1 VIDRNVARA
10 LGIFLFFLG
19 MAGLTYS
26 LGVSESLMVSYY
38 STFGAFPMSVA
49 SPQEKISDTL
59 EKELAKAKP
68 GEKIPVVV
76 VLTGDTGAIAMAQQE
91 AVIPSL
97 QAVGFELTLRIV
109 NVENALAGTIPA
121 DKVYELAAN
130 PNVEKILYDGKFFKI
145 TKTPNVKLLK
155 ESVPMINV
163 PEVWKEGYTG
173 KGVVV
178 IIIDSGVQ
186 NNHPWLMRNGRSLV
200 IDEKVIVPGASDYT
214 HWHGTHCAGIIAS
227 QDLTYKGVAPGID
240 GFVDIVAFD
249 WQGSAKLSWVL
260 GALDYAYKKAKELK
274 AQGKAVVSTNSW
286 GAPPYDADEFNEI
299 RRAAL
304 KLTEVCPVVFAAGNS
319 GPSSGTIECPG
330 DADDGQNE
338 VITVGAVDK
347 NGNVAIFSSR
357 GPDTWGIEHNEPDV
371 SAPGVDIVS
380 SVPGG
385 SRAASGT
392 SMATPHV
399 AGVIALML
407 DKNPRLTNDECLR
420 ILMQTAVDK
429 GHSGFDSDYGAGI
442 VDAKKA
448 VDAVSQASPI
458 AITVPSDV
466 VNIIAAVLLLAGAVL
481 IINPNLIVRGG

>member
-1 VIDRNVARA
+1 LDRSTVRA
-10 LGIFLFFLG
+10 LGVLLIFLGLS
-19 MAGLTYS
+19 GLTYS
-26 LGVSESLMVSYY
+26 LGVSESLMVGYY
-38 STFGAFPMSVA
+38 SVSKSFPLSVA

-59 EKELAKAKP
+59 EKELAKAKL

-76 VLTGDTGAIAMAQQE
+76 VLTANPGAMAIAQQE
-91 AVIPSL
+91 AVLPAL
-97 QAVGFELTLRIV
+97 QAVGFEPTLSIV
-109 NVENALAGTIPA
+109 SIDNALAGTVPA

-130 PNVEKILYDGKFFKI
+130 PNVEKVLYDGKFFHI
-145 TKTPNVKLLK
+145 TETPNVKLLK
-155 ESVPMINV
+155 EGVSMIKAN
-163 PEVWKEGYTG
+163 EVWAEGYTG

-186 NNHPWLMRNGRSLV
+186 NNHPWLMRDGRSLV
-200 IDEKVIVPGASDYT
+200 VDEKVIVPGASDYT

-227 QDLTYKGVAPGID
+227 QDQTYRGVAPGID

-249 WQGSAKLSWVL
+249 YNGGAQLSWIL
-260 GALDYAYKKAKELK
+260 AALDYAYQKAVELK
-274 AQGKAVVSTNSW
+274 SKGKAVVSTNSW
-286 GAPPYDADEFNEI
+286 GAPPYDSPELNKVREAT
-299 RRAAL
+299 L
-304 KLTEVCPVVFAAGNS
+304 KLAKVCPTVFAAGNI
-319 GPSSGTIECPG
+319 GPNSGTITCPG

-347 NGNVAIFSSR
+347 SGNVAFFSSR
-357 GPDTWGIEHNEPDV
+357 GPDNWGADHAEPDV
-371 SAPGVDIVS
+371 CAPGVNIVS

-429 GHSGFDSDYGAGI
+429 GHSGFDYDYGAGI

-448 VDAVSQASPI
+448 VDSVSPMMVKV
-458 AITVPSDV
+458 TYPTDV
-466 VNIIAAVLLLAGAVL
+466 VNGILSAVCLLAGLALAV
-481 IINPNLIVRGG
+481 NPSLVVRGG